1 MPKILICDDDPGI
14 RDLLSLTLS
23 LDHDVVTVEDGA
35 RALQYLAE
43 VDGDVDVLLL
53 DVMMPVLDG
62 FDTLTRLRESPST
75 ADLPVLMLTARV
87 GEADHV
93 RGYECGA
100 DAYLSKPFDP
110 ADLDE
115 AIAAVLSRTPAERRI
130 AREGERSRAALLR
143 QLESRF
149 G

>member
-1 MPKILICDDDPGI
+1 MARILVCDDEPGI

-23 LDHDVVTVEDGA
+23 LEHDVVTVENGVE
-35 RALQYLAE
+35 ALRYLGE
-43 VDGDVDVLLL
+43 VDGEVDVLLL
-53 DVMMPVLDG
+53 DVMMPELDG
-62 FDTLTRLRESPST
+62 FETLERVRASAHTG
-75 ADLPVLMLTARV
+75 DLPVIMLTARV

-110 ADLDE
+110 SDLDE
-115 AIAAVLSRTPAERRI
+115 AIATVLERSVEERRR
-130 AREGERSRAALLR
+130 AREGEASRAALLR
-143 QLESRF
+143 QLEDRF